1 MTATIIY
8 TTRLTVPSVALM
20 TAVDPRREV
29 YELLDEAEDP
39 AAASRDLQTLLGT
52 DEMGAQLSSTSSCE
66 G

>member
-1 MTATIIY
+1 
-8 TTRLTVPSVALM
+8 M